1 MTTQFG
7 SYDEDNFEIIDSFA
21 KIQPQFDFASK
32 FVEVEGKYPKIASHK
47 A

>member
-32 FVEVEGKYPKIASHK
+32 FVEVEGKYPKIASLP
-47 A
+47 